1 VEWDEWVRTA
11 FEVFDHDGSGR
22 LSVEDLNKLLCGD
35 VCVVRRTY
43 LLVCLQQWQCVTQ
56 CMDNAAGIIYGD
68 QSHALL
74 YAAGAVQALLLLPMQ
89 VSDTVE
95 AALREADID
104 HDGSIGL
111 AGEQRLKTLL
121 TSRRLKLCP
130 FFAFCLVPSTLD
142 CCTLSCRF

>member
-1 VEWDEWVRTA
+1 MEWDEWVRTA

-35 VCVVRRTY
+35 VCAVRHTHF
-43 LLVCLQQWQCVTQ
+43 LFCLQQWQC
-56 CMDNAAGIIYGD
+56 MDIADGIIHGD
-68 QSHALL
+68 QSLAPLH
-74 YAAGAVQALLLLPMQ
+74 AAGAVQALLLLPMQ

-111 AGEQRLKTLL
+111 AGERQLNTFL
-121 TSRRLKLCP
+121 TRRRLKLCRSLCVLP
-130 FFAFCLVPSTLD
+130 DTIDHRLLHSFMQIL
-142 CCTLSCRF
+142 RR